1 MKSFHIWDFPDDI
14 YILLK
19 SEAKENMFKHLYS
32 KFSCRKSLAKLLHL
46 DPSTIREYH
55 NGFSDRSGKKWIQ
68 YIPIK
73 FFRKVKPYLTKDIL
87 NEIENSV
94 LAYRPR
100 AGTPIGNLILPIKE
114 SPALY
119 RIIGHILG
127 DGSATKRKVP
137 YYANTCKE
145 LREEFIRDLQVFG
158 IVKTSNRVLT
168 IPIVNFPKAIT
179 KILAHCLE
187 VPLDTKENLPK
198 NIFTAPKN
206 CRAALLRALFDD
218 EGTCSVNLA
227 IKMNGEK
234 LISDIKTL
242 IESLGITCG
251 KITIVPNQSGIM
263 GYSFR
268 ILNKDFEK
276 FANLIG
282 FSHAKKAENLKAAI
296 RRRYRIQRC
305 RTNEEIDKLM
315 LQYLN
320 DKVKVRT
327 INLAN
332 CLDLTLGHTLVHLK
346 RMQKEGKIKN
356 SIEENKYFV
365 WQKC

>member
-19 SEAKENMFKHLYS
+19 NETKEKLFSYLY
-32 KFSCRKSLAKLLHL
+32 KKYGCRKNLARHFRI
-46 DPSTIREYH
+46 SQYTIREYH
-55 NGFSDRSGKKWIQ
+55 RGYSDKDGKKWVQ

-73 FFRKVKPYLTKDIL
+73 FLKNVRFYLTKDL
-87 NEIENSV
+87 GGEIENSI

-100 AGTPIGNLILPIKE
+100 AGTPIEEPILPIRE

-119 RIIGHILG
+119 RITGHILG

-137 YYANTCKE
+137 YYSNTCKD
-145 LREEFIRDLQVFG
+145 LREEFTKDLQIFG
-158 IVKTSNRVLT
+158 KVKTSDRKLT
-168 IPIVNFPKAIT
+168 VPIVNFPRAIT
-179 KILAHCLE
+179 KVLAHCLE
-187 VPLDTKENLPK
+187 ISLHTKESLPK
-198 NIFTAPKN
+198 NIFHASKE
-206 CRAALLRALFDD
+206 CKAALLRALFDD

-227 IKMNGEK
+227 IKMNGK
-234 LISDIKTL
+234 QLIGDIRTL
-242 IESLGITCG
+242 TESLGITCG
-251 KITIVPNQSGIM
+251 KITSVPNQSGVM
-263 GYSFR
+263 GYSFS

-276 FANLIG
+276 FANLID
-282 FSHAKKAENLKAAI
+282 FSHPKKAENLKAAI
-296 RRRYRIQRC
+296 RRKYRIQRC
-305 RTNEEIDKLM
+305 RTNEEIDKLT

-327 INLAN
+327 IDLAN

-365 WQKC
+365 WHKR